1 MTSGKNFLFSLVGI
15 FFVFTTVKF
24 YSFYTE
30 YSTWQYAD
38 WLINYQGGLVR
49 RGLIGEILFRL
60 HKFTSVDL
68 DILIFLFVTSLYV
81 IFSYYLLKSI
91 KYIENSN
98 INILIFLS
106 PAFFIYPIMNS
117 EVVGRKDIL
126 LLALIS
132 SFVFIDK
139 KINQKFH
146 FSILILVM
154 FFLSLSHSAFAFYM
168 PYFIFLYILTKN
180 RRGLKITFKDVIIP
194 VLFLV
199 VLILFINSL
208 NGTEYQINQICDSV
222 KKFVAEGCT
231 KSGQIFHLAS
241 GVEYRFAEKFKIGE
255 GYISNYLIIYTI
267 SLILVFFFI
276 TSKLINSK
284 FKTNLL
290 KKNNLNPF
298 LIFLILF
305 LFTIPVYILGRDWG
319 RYIYISYSCSFFIY
333 IYCIKNDILIIKD
346 LKILD
351 YLKFRKIFFIIF
363 VFFYSFFWT
372 FPFYDAKNFKL
383 TLKKPAISI
392 LKKLN

>member
-139 KINQKFH
+139 K
-146 FSILILVM
+146 
-154 FFLSLSHSAFAFYM
+154 
-168 PYFIFLYILTKN
+168 
-180 RRGLKITFKDVIIP
+180 G
-194 VLFLV
+194 
-199 VLILFINSL
+199 
-208 NGTEYQINQICDSV
+208 
-222 KKFVAEGCT
+222 
-231 KSGQIFHLAS
+231 
-241 GVEYRFAEKFKIGE
+241 
-255 GYISNYLIIYTI
+255 
-267 SLILVFFFI
+267 
-276 TSKLINSK
+276 
-284 FKTNLL
+284 
-290 KKNNLNPF
+290 
-298 LIFLILF
+298 
-305 LFTIPVYILGRDWG
+305 
-319 RYIYISYSCSFFIY
+319 
-333 IYCIKNDILIIKD
+333 
-346 LKILD
+346 
-351 YLKFRKIFFIIF
+351 
-363 VFFYSFFWT
+363 
-372 FPFYDAKNFKL
+372 
-383 TLKKPAISI
+383 
-392 LKKLN
+392 